1 MQTYQYLAIGFR
13 LLSIVFFI
21 YSLKQVAL
29 FIAVL
34 FTDTYAGMPASP
46 FFFLAMAAIPLIVAA
61 VLWVFPAKIAKK
73 VVPSTSQVTV
83 VPEKK
88 FSIFVALLLTFG
100 LIVLFY
106 AIVDVIYWITY
117 LHLLTS
123 NLETYELAADV
134 TQNDKANML
143 ATAFELVAAL
153 FIISRAK
160 YLANFLY
167 NSAR

>member
-61 VLWVFPAKIAKK
+61 ALWVFPAKIAKK

-83 VPEKK
+83 EKK

-117 LHLLTS
+117 LHLLAS
-123 NLETYELAADV
+123 NLETYELAVDV

>member
-1 MQTYQYLAIGFR
+1 M
-13 LLSIVFFI
+13 
-21 YSLKQVAL
+21 AL

-46 FFFLAMAAIPLIVAA
+46 NFFLAMAAIPLIVSAM
-61 VLWVFPAKIAKK
+61 LWTFPTTIAKK
-73 VVPSTSQVTV
+73 VFPSASEVTV
-83 VPEKK
+83 VPEKT

-117 LHLLTS
+117 LHLLAS
-123 NLETYELAADV
+123 NLETYELAVDV

-143 ATAFELVAAL
+143 ATALSL
-153 FIISRAK
+153 WRHYS
-160 YLANFLY
+160 
-167 NSAR
+167 